1 MLINSIFFADM
12 KKCLFVGS
20 FNPITKAHFNII
32 VDLLKEKTIDYL
44 YFLPVNS
51 KKSDLVD
58 ISKRLKMLEL
68 IKTSNMEVLDIRDYN
83 INGLFNTNILK
94 KIKESKD
101 ITHIVMGSDLFLNL
115 KNFLDYEYILKT
127 FTLIIVKRLDFDIE
141 TYIEKEF
148 KEYKDKFIII
158 NKEYNGSSSLAKL
171 ALKEKENKY
180 LNKEVLEYI
189 KENNLYKDYY

>member
-1 MLINSIFFADM
+1 
-12 KKCLFVGS
+12 
-20 FNPITKAHFNII
+20 
-32 VDLLKEKTIDYL
+32 
-44 YFLPVNS
+44 
-51 KKSDLVD
+51 
-58 ISKRLKMLEL
+58 
-68 IKTSNMEVLDIRDYN
+68 
-83 INGLFNTNILK
+83 
-94 KIKESKD
+94 
-101 ITHIVMGSDLFLNL
+101 MGSDLFLNL

-148 KEYKDKFIII
+148 KEYKDKLIII

-189 KENNLYKDYY
+189 KENNLYEDYY